1 MLVNCVLIHFEKMH
15 VNCSSSKGIGD
26 DMFVY
31 QIFLN
36 SEMITSCVLIYF
48 YIHVVY
54 CHYDISTHEPC
65 FVFEPLIVPHVTG
78 KLLKTVSSRF
88 FFSFVFKYITR
99 KHATF
104 L

>member
-1 MLVNCVLIHFEKMH
+1 MLH
-15 VNCSSSKGIGD
+15 VRQQS
-26 DMFVY
+26 
-31 QIFLN
+31 
-36 SEMITSCVLIYF
+36 
-48 YIHVVY
+48 HVVY

-104 L
+104 LYNYYIIISK